1 MNEVVVFLCSEK
13 ELNRERQ
20 GYFNAFSKIIK
31 TVCIPYDKLY
41 CNNDL
46 KDFFPQGI
54 SPKFILYP
62 DAWPRL
68 LPHGLV
74 NSSCPTACFQIDTF
88 EQPRERAF
96 FSMLF
101 DYVFVFHPGFDRQ
114 FKDLGHPQAICI
126 PHAVEADLFTMVD
139 QSRIYEVGWVGRLN
153 GKEYATRR
161 RYVEGLKE
169 RFIMN
174 EIDRYYSSDE
184 MAEVYQ
190 QSKIVV
196 NLSRDDHL
204 HDANLRCFEVMAAGA
219 LLITPK
225 PTELSELGFVEGTH
239 YVTFQTESQMY
250 ELVEYYLKNTVE
262 RETISQ
268 AANILILQQ
277 HTYDA
282 RAKAILDTVD
292 KNQGKLFSPARQW
305 EKVKVHA
312 AYLKYFAGSMMLE
325 SALHELREMRRHS
338 MIQSWYMLP
347 TIMKCFLV
355 KVRDSLKSS
364 T

>member
-1 MNEVVVFLCSEK
+1 MNEAVVFLCSEN

-20 GYFNAFSKIIK
+20 GYFKAFSKIIK

-46 KDFFPQGI
+46 KDFLPQGI
-54 SPKFILYP
+54 IPKFILYP
-62 DAWPRL
+62 DPWPRL

-88 EQPRERAF
+88 EQPQGRAF

-114 FKDLGHPQAICI
+114 FKAFGHPQAICI
-126 PHAVEADLFTMVD
+126 PHAVEADLFTVTD
-139 QSRIYEVGWVGRLN
+139 QKRIYEVGWVGRLD
-153 GKEYATRR
+153 GKEYAIRR

-174 EIDRYYSSDE
+174 EIDKYYLPHE
-184 MAEVYQ
+184 MAKIYQ
-190 QSKIVV
+190 QSKVVV

-204 HDANLRCFEVMAAGA
+204 DDANLRCFEVMAAGA

-250 ELVEYYLKNTVE
+250 ELVEYYLRNTAE
-262 RETISQ
+262 RDVISQ
-268 AANILILQQ
+268 AANVLILQQ

-305 EKVKVHA
+305 EKVTVHI
-312 AYLKYFAGSMMLE
+312 AYLKYFASSMMLE
-325 SALHELREMRRHS
+325 SAMHELREIRRYS
-338 MIQSWYMLP
+338 MIQAWSMLP
-347 TIMKCFLV
+347 IIMKCFLI
-355 KVRDSLKSS
+355 KFRDSLI